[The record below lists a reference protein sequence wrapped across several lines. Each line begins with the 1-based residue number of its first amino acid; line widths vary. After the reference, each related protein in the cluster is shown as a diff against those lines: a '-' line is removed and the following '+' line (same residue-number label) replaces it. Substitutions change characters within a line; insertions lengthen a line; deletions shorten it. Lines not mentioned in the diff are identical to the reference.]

1 MLIFMQINFDFK
13 GLKICQ
19 QMAEVKSSI
28 ESLKLLCFLL
38 IKEII
43 AFLLTATDKQYLM
56 TLWKVKYPFLNLS
69 STLTQKFNLISV
81 VNKSQ

>member
-28 ESLKLLCFLL
+28 ESLKLLCSLL

-43 AFLLTATDKQYLM
+43 ESLLTAKDKTIFDDIVEGKISFSQF
-56 TLWKVKYPFLNLS
+56 VLNTYS
-69 STLTQKFNLISV
+69 KI
-81 VNKSQ
+81 